1 MKNRVQKMKEAV
13 VLIKRYID
21 FKQDVENEHGLL
33 AVLNMV
39 ELMAKQ
45 ALAEAAKI
53 PAAYFDVG
61 KAFAAAA

>member
-1 MKNRVQKMKEAV
+1 MKNRVQKMKEAL

-21 FKQDVENEHGLL
+21 FKQGVEDEKGLL
-33 AVLNMV
+33 ALLNMV

-45 ALAEAAKI
+45 ALYEAAK
-53 PAAYFDVG
+53 PTAAYFDVG